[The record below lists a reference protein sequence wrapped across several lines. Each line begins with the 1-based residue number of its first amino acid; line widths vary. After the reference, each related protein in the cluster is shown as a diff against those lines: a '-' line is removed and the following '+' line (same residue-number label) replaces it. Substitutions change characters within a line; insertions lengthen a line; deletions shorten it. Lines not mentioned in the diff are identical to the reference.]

1 MLKKLIEQA
10 VRMQLYAG
18 EEGAPAGGDG
28 GAVSVEAPVEAPV
41 EVVASPTDV
50 PQDFMDSVL
59 ANDPEYRE
67 ILAQQ
72 KKSKDDSGETGE
84 DSDEPA
90 TTVEDD
96 EDDGD
101 YADDVIPGL
110 KGKTIASL
118 PVEEQEALAEYYE
131 KAEAAKKGVGAAQAQ
146 AKLLEDPIIK
156 HRLAMLAGQAGDFPV
171 RGLSP
176 AEMSTLADKH
186 GFTMDEVRVMAPDIE
201 RIAKEMAAD
210 MSRNMTAQEL
220 QQQKAT
226 AVTTQ
231 GRQMLLGLSKFNA
244 QLASDIS
251 AEEVQDIITTG
262 EAHPKWKQWEKGV
275 GKIYN
280 WALQKGLNYAN
291 ITSMFSE
298 KSLYAAAAAD
308 LDLPVA
314 MNTKER
320 DTKLRADAV
329 RAKLKPFLKGGAR
342 TLDSQAGEAA
352 STARSAGLTHNGYD
366 AIKLAS
372 DEDYFDNQLSK
383 IGHDP
388 EKRAKLLEAADKG
401 RKALTKKK

>member
-10 VRMQLYAG
+10 VRMQLYVG

-28 GAVSVEAPVEAPV
+28 GAVSVEAPAEAPV

-59 ANDPEYRE
+59 ENDPEYRE

-72 KKSKDDSGETGE
+72 KKSEDDSEKPVE
-84 DSDEPA
+84 DSDEPT
-90 TTVEDD
+90 TTVEGD

-110 KGKTIASL
+110 KGKTIAAL

-131 KAEAAKKGVGAAQAQ
+131 KAEAAKKGVEAAQAQ

-171 RGLSP
+171 RGLSN
-176 AEMSTLADKH
+176 AELAAIADKH
-186 GFTMDEVRVMAPDIE
+186 GFTMDEVKVMAPDIE

-220 QQQKAT
+220 RQQKA
-226 AVTTQ
+226 AEVTTK

-251 AEEVQDIITTG
+251 ADDVQDIIIKG
-262 EAHPKWKQWEKGV
+262 EAHPKWKQWEQGA
-275 GKIYN
+275 GRIYN
-280 WALQKGLNYAN
+280 WARQKGFTYADL
-291 ITSMFSE
+291 TARFSE

-314 MNTKER
+314 MNTKGR
-320 DTKLRADAV
+320 DSKLRADAV
-329 RAKLKPFLKGGAR
+329 RAKLKPFFKGGAR

-352 STARSAGLTHNGYD
+352 SVARSTGLMHNGYD

-372 DEDYFDNQLSK
+372 DENYLDNHLSK